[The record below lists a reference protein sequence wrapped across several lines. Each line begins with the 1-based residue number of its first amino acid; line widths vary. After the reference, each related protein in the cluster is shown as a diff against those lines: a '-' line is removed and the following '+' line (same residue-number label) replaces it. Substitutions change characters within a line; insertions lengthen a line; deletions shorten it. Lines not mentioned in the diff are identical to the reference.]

1 MSRWFASG
9 CRPAGDPG
17 VHSHAQEDHARGR
30 TEDRRRLSVTL
41 ALVATYLIAEVVGGL
56 WAGSLALL
64 ADAGHMFSDAGALA
78 LSLFAIWLAQR
89 PSSVERTFGYH
100 RVEILAALA
109 NGVTLV
115 AVALLILRE
124 AALRLSAPRDV
135 LGAPMLIV
143 AVGGLIVNLAG
154 LWMLRGGK
162 DSNLNVR
169 GAWLHVLGDTLGSIG
184 VIAAAFLVWVFG
196 WTWADPIASVGIA
209 LLVIYASW
217 HLIRETVGVLM
228 EAAPG
233 HIDVEEVRRALGGTP
248 GVLSIHDL
256 HVWTITSGF
265 VSLSCH
271 VESSRQVPDHEL
283 LTALQG
289 LLRERFGIDHA
300 TIQIEPAGFERK
312 ARIC

>member
-1 MSRWFASG
+1 M
-9 CRPAGDPG
+9 
-17 VHSHAQEDHARGR
+17 HSHAQDDHARSR
-30 TEDRRRLSVTL
+30 TEDRRRLTVTL

-64 ADAGHMFSDAGALA
+64 ADAGHMFSDVGALA

-109 NGVTLV
+109 NGVALV

-124 AALRLSAPRDV
+124 AVLRVSAPREV

-143 AVGGLIVNLAG
+143 AVGGLIINLAG
-154 LWMLRGGK
+154 LFMLHGGK

-169 GAWLHVLGDTLGSIG
+169 GAWLHVLSDTLGSIG
-184 VIAAAFLVWVFG
+184 VIAAALLVWAFG
-196 WTWADPIASVGIA
+196 WTRADPIASIGIA

-217 HLIRETVGVLM
+217 NLIRETVGVLM

-233 HIDVEEVRRALGGTP
+233 HIDVEEVRRALGETP
-248 GVLSIHDL
+248 GVLSMHDL

-271 VESSRQVPDHEL
+271 VESSHQVPNRDL
-283 LTALQG
+283 LTALQE
-289 LLRERFGIDHA
+289 LLRERFGIDHV
-300 TIQIEPAGFERK
+300 TIQIEPAGFEGK

>member
-1 MSRWFASG
+1 
-9 CRPAGDPG
+9 
-17 VHSHAQEDHARGR
+17 VHSYAQDDHSQARA
-30 TEDRRRLSVTL
+30 DHRRRLSVTL

-64 ADAGHMFSDAGALA
+64 ADAGHMFSDVGALA
-78 LSLFAIWLAQR
+78 LSLFALWLAQR

-109 NGVTLV
+109 NGVALV

-124 AALRLSAPRDV
+124 AVERLNAPREV

-143 AVGGLIVNLAG
+143 AVGGLFINLAG
-154 LWMLRGGK
+154 LWMLHGGK

-169 GAWLHVLGDTLGSIG
+169 GAWLHVLSDTLGSIG
-184 VIAAAFLVWVFG
+184 VIVAAFLVWAFG
-196 WTWADPIASVGIA
+196 WTRADPIASIGIA
-209 LLVIYASW
+209 LLVIFASW
-217 HLIRETVGVLM
+217 QLIRETVGVLM
-228 EAAPG
+228 ESAPG
-233 HIDVEEVRRALGGTP
+233 HIDVEEVRRALSETG

-271 VESSRQVPDHEL
+271 VESSHQLPDHEL
-283 LTALQG
+283 LTTIQE
-289 LLRERFGIDHA
+289 LLRERFGIDHV
-300 TIQIEPAGFERK
+300 TIQIEPAGFEGK

>member
-1 MSRWFASG
+1 M
-9 CRPAGDPG
+9 
-17 VHSHAQEDHARGR
+17 HSHAHDDHAQGR
-30 TEDRRRLSVTL
+30 ADHRRRLSVTL

-64 ADAGHMFSDAGALA
+64 ADAGHMFSDMGALA

-109 NGVTLV
+109 NGVALV

-124 AALRLSAPRDV
+124 AVERLSAPREV

-143 AVGGLIVNLAG
+143 AVGGLFINLAG
-154 LWMLRGGK
+154 LWMLHGGK
-162 DSNLNVR
+162 DSSLNVR
-169 GAWLHVLGDTLGSIG
+169 GAWLHVLSDTLGSVG
-184 VIAAAFLVWVFG
+184 VIAAAFLVWAFG
-196 WTWADPIASVGIA
+196 WTRADPIASIAIA
-209 LLVIYASW
+209 LLVIFASW
-217 HLIRETVGVLM
+217 NLIRETVGVLM
-228 EAAPG
+228 ESAPG
-233 HIDVEEVRRALGGTP
+233 HIDVEEVRRALCETR

-271 VESSRQVPDHEL
+271 
-283 LTALQG
+283 
-289 LLRERFGIDHA
+289 I
-300 TIQIEPAGFERK
+300 
-312 ARIC
+312 

>member
-1 MSRWFASG
+1 M
-9 CRPAGDPG
+9 
-17 VHSHAQEDHARGR
+17 HSHAHDDHAQGR
-30 TEDRRRLSVTL
+30 ADHRRRLSVTL

-64 ADAGHMFSDAGALA
+64 ADAGHMFSDMGALA

-109 NGVTLV
+109 NGVALV

-124 AALRLSAPRDV
+124 AVERLSAPREV

-143 AVGGLIVNLAG
+143 AVGGLFINLAG
-154 LWMLRGGK
+154 LWMLHGGK
-162 DSNLNVR
+162 DSSLNVR
-169 GAWLHVLGDTLGSIG
+169 GAWLHVLSDTLGSVG
-184 VIAAAFLVWVFG
+184 VIAAAFLVWAFG
-196 WTWADPIASVGIA
+196 WTRADPIASIAIA
-209 LLVIYASW
+209 LLVIFASW
-217 HLIRETVGVLM
+217 NLIRETVGVLM
-228 EAAPG
+228 ESAPG
-233 HIDVEEVRRALGGTP
+233 HIDVEEVRRALCETR

-271 VESSRQVPDHEL
+271 IESSHQLPDHEL
-283 LTALQG
+283 LSTIQE
-289 LLRERFGIDHA
+289 LLRERFGIDHV
-300 TIQIEPAGFERK
+300 TIQIEPAGFEGK

>member
-1 MSRWFASG
+1 
-9 CRPAGDPG
+9 
-17 VHSHAQEDHARGR
+17 VHSHAQDDHSQGR
-30 TEDRRRLSVTL
+30 ADDRRRLSVTL

-64 ADAGHMFSDAGALA
+64 ADAGHMFSDVGALA
-78 LSLFAIWLAQR
+78 LSLFALWLAQR

-109 NGVTLV
+109 NGVALV

-124 AALRLSAPRDV
+124 AVERLGAPREV

-143 AVGGLIVNLAG
+143 AVGGLFINLAG
-154 LWMLRGGK
+154 LWMLHGGK

-169 GAWLHVLGDTLGSIG
+169 GAWLHVLSDTLGSIG
-184 VIAAAFLVWVFG
+184 VIAAAFFVWAFG
-196 WTWADPIASVGIA
+196 WTQADPIASIGIA
-209 LLVIYASW
+209 LLVIFASW
-217 HLIRETVGVLM
+217 KLIRETVGVLM

-233 HIDVEEVRRALGGTP
+233 HIDVEEVRRALGETH
-248 GVLSIHDL
+248 GVLSMHDL

-271 VESSRQVPDHEL
+271 VESSHQVPDHEVL
-283 LTALQG
+283 AALQE
-289 LLRERFGIDHA
+289 LLRERFGIDHV
-300 TIQIEPAGFERK
+300 TIQIEPSGFEGK